1 MLPNFD
7 QQNNQAILS
16 NPANM
21 AGVQGIAM
29 NGGQDS
35 GGMDIDLL
43 IKNLSHI
50 VGTKNLKG
58 LDSYIED
65 IAINKIKD
73 KNIATKLI
81 GLVNAIRYNNDV
93 VSKNPHV
100 QQNMRTPQE
109 VAQDLI
115 EELVNLKN
123 VKEMNQE
130 EQNQN
135 TQGIKTSQ
143 IIKKKKKTRGNP
155 FRVLMGKVQ
164 KLLDHGLSKNQ
175 IKRSLRRQRYWSD
188 SIIEKAVDV
197 VKAYSRKNKKEAV
210 NQMKRIITSE
220 KAEIEMYKLSYE
232 VQSNTELF
240 MRLAFLKDCVSA
252 DVNEKDSP
260 FIPENPAKE
269 INVIMKVLED
279 RGLE

>member
-7 QQNNQAILS
+7 QQNSQALLS

-21 AGVQGIAM
+21 TGVQGIMM

-35 GGMDIDLL
+35 GGMDLDLL

-50 VGTKNLKG
+50 VATKNLKG

-65 IAINKIKD
+65 IAINKVKD

-115 EELVNLKN
+115 EELVNLKK
-123 VKEMNQE
+123 VKEMNQDA
-130 EQNQN
+130 QNQN
-135 TQGIKTSQ
+135 NVKTSQ

-175 IKRSLRRQRYWSD
+175 IKRYLRRQKYWSD

-197 VKAYSRKNKKEAV
+197 IKTYNRKNKKEAV
-210 NQMKRIITSE
+210 SQMRRIITSE
-220 KAEIEMYKLSYE
+220 KAEIEMYKLAYE

-240 MRLAFLKDCVSA
+240 MRLAFLQDCVKA
-252 DVNEKDSP
+252 DVSEKDSP

>member
-1 MLPNFD
+1 MVD
-7 QQNNQAILS
+7 KIH
-16 NPANM
+16 
-21 AGVQGIAM
+21 
-29 NGGQDS
+29 
-35 GGMDIDLL
+35 LL

-175 IKRSLRRQRYWSD
+175 IKRYLRRQRYWSD

>member
-175 IKRSLRRQRYWSD
+175 IKRYLRRQRYWSD